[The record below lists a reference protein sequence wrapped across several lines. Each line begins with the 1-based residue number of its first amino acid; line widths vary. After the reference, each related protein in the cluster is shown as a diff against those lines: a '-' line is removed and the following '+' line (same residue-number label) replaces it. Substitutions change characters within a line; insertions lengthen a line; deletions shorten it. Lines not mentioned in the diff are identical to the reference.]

1 VSACLTWFVC
11 QRAPA
16 IIDAR
21 RRRLAIIENFYSEI
35 DRPEAADSAADLPV
49 GADGALVVRRPI
61 VRLVVVVPRR
71 AVVVRR
77 RVY

>member
-1 VSACLTWFVC
+1 MSGCLTWFVY

-35 DRPEAADSAADLPV
+35 DRPETSGSAVDLPV
-49 GADGALVVRRPI
+49 GADGALSQFRGRPDQEKYQQPAI
-61 VRLVVVVPRR
+61 CADL
-71 AVVVRR
+71 
-77 RVY
+77 